1 MPFIVSDVG
10 GAGDTHSLPLI
21 GHVLILKVASLP
33 LCYHVGGAFSRDA
46 W

>member
-1 MPFIVSDVG
+1 MPFIVPDVV
-10 GAGDTHSLPLI
+10 GAGDAHPLLL

-33 LCYHVGGAFSRDA
+33 LGYNVGGAFSRDA

>member
-1 MPFIVSDVG
+1 MPFIVPDVV
-10 GAGDTHSLPLI
+10 GAWDAHSLPFI

-33 LCYHVGGAFSRDA
+33 LGYNVGGAFSRDA